1 MSNVSSTNEFEA
13 SRRGCRVFLYLF
25 PLRMCKLWLRLSNT
39 RPLIYPD
46 FCMFN
51 GSLPSKVCLA
61 DKSDLKKSNKRKQA
75 PNDAALLSARCAIWS
90 CWALWATRRKGSTL
104 ALFCLLSAPKQH
116 WTVYDETIVTPCHP
130 WESWRFNFPS
140 STKHSSVLLCWQL
153 DFPFPLSAWFCLS
166 FCPQTFWFPFCFLIQ
181 HIQCEHLRW
190 ICVLFFKP
198 KLYFCG
204 LFCIWCTQTPMINKC
219 L

>member
-1 MSNVSSTNEFEA
+1 MDH
-13 SRRGCRVFLYLF
+13 F
-25 PLRMCKLWLRLSNT
+25 PQ
-39 RPLIYPD
+39 
-46 FCMFN
+46 
-51 GSLPSKVCLA
+51 SKVCLA

-75 PNDAALLSARCAIWS
+75 PNDAALLPAHCAIWS
-90 CWALWATRRKGSTL
+90 CWALWVTRRKGSTL

-116 WTVYDETIVTPCHP
+116 WTVYDETIITPCHP

-140 STKHSSVLLCWQL
+140 SMKHSSVLLCWQL

-190 ICVLFFKP
+190 ICALFSNLNCISVGYFVFGVPKHLWLTNVCSTLEIIRHSNPLTSHNPPNTTVLS
-198 KLYFCG
+198 
-204 LFCIWCTQTPMINKC
+204 
-219 L
+219 